1 MVTKTENLILE
12 HLKLFQ
18 AAQSRLD
25 RRLEEAI
32 LRLGHLEGGV
42 AQVQRSLAHLEEGCA
57 LLSVRMDK
65 LVERVARIER
75 RLELA

>member
-1 MVTKTENLILE
+1 MGTDAENLILE
-12 HLKLFQ
+12 HLKQFQ

-25 RRLEEAI
+25 HRFDEVI
-32 LRLGHLEGGV
+32 LRLGHLERGI
-42 AQVQRSLAHLEEGCA
+42 AHLDEACA
-57 LLSVRMDK
+57 LLSLRMDK